1 MKKLG
6 LVIALGLVASCTQPG
21 TPLSPA
27 SSFPSSA
34 DAGPGGAT
42 MKVTAPEL
50 VTPIGDVELDDDDP
64 DFEFG
69 HSAVKYGSNNI
80 TFKYDFELYEEG
92 QLVQSFT
99 VSQANGDTTSFEIPE
114 AIDRGEAFTWR
125 VRARYGSLVG
135 PWSATGSFKT
145 EPRFSCA
152 SIGPN
157 GLEIIRC
164 HRNRFPAGRHPNKD
178 ELYEMMIG
186 ISRDFNLAGV
196 AEDHPWGVLNK
207 PSGNNCNGISCDIV
221 CSGQG
226 AQQDQ
231 YDVLQDEN
239 NPIFGSPV
247 WPIRV
252 DTCIYQ
258 F

>member
-21 TPLSPA
+21 TPLSPS

-34 DAGPGGAT
+34 DAGPGGET
-42 MKVTAPEL
+42 LKVTAPEL
-50 VTPIGDVELDDDDP
+50 VFPVGNIEVDDDDP

-69 HSAVKYGSNNI
+69 HAEAKYTSTVS

-92 QLVQSFT
+92 ALVHSMSLPQGSG
-99 VSQANGDTTSFEIPE
+99 NTTSFEIP
-114 AIDRGEAFTWR
+114 AALDRGEEFTWR
-125 VRARYGSLVG
+125 VRARLGTLVG
-135 PWSATGSFKT
+135 PWSATGAFETKAQFT
-145 EPRFSCA
+145 CVDK
-152 SIGPN
+152 GPN
-157 GLEIIRC
+157 ALAIITC
-164 HRNRFPAGRHPNKD
+164 HRNRFPTDRHPNKA
-178 ELYEMMIG
+178 ELFEMMRG
-186 ISRDFNLAGV
+186 IARDFNRAKV
-196 AEDHPWGVLNK
+196 PEDHPWGVLNK

-226 AQQDQ
+226 AFQDQ
-231 YDVLQDEN
+231 YDVLIDETT
-239 NPIFGSPV
+239 PIFGSALDV
-247 WPIRV
+247 IRP